1 MDQLGNPQSPPG
13 NRRVLAN
20 QGSTDTGAAPPATVQ
35 AGAAAGATV
44 QDVQMQPTVVTSLA
58 SEQPLASSTEPGQQA
73 SHRQR
78 LDPALYAPQTGPPPP
93 PALSYE
99 AELEQL
105 NQDLEDEEALVNQE
119 ISVIEQMKADAQ
131 RQFTLLEDRQGAHLE
146 TLKLLQRKRNQL
158 QKSHRYN
165 ENALNLESFHRLNE
179 LQTGELRDKGPADLA
194 DIIAREVRKELSNQA
209 IKQKARR
216 EQPPKADVKTLNKES
231 TSFGPRPNAPD
242 ISNET
247 EYFSAKD
254 NLETTQMSPE
264 NSLAPSSV
272 YDSPYSFWSHKLT
285 RLKSFSEGVIKNNS
299 SHEKVLELTSNK
311 ITDTIENFESV
322 VMKLQLAPAEKEE
335 FQALTEELELSNV
348 KIVELMSKI
357 ISDHR
362 EKQFAPKAGFPQ
374 FNGNALEYLS
384 FQSEIDEA
392 MKHLSDRNKM
402 STYRKAIIGSQKTEI
417 LEHIS
422 NVESY
427 EAMYKAMF
435 SKFGDYA
442 SLLPAELDKVR
453 NLPQVGDK
461 AFKDEN
467 SNIGHVLAFM
477 RWLIFH
483 KKKQVFSQDLMIS
496 VRSKLRFTNQERMYE
511 KEIMDFDD
519 LKTFLEKIQ
528 SHNFQRLNFAPPK
541 PVKDVKPQQN
551 QVTSGIRS
559 ATVSKVGNP
568 TCLLCNTGHF
578 TSDCGTMK
586 AATSNEQVLQV
597 LNKSNICPICIV
609 HNNAAHKGKCK
620 TEYFNKRLRCNV
632 SKLCQCGSGLNSRVC
647 RCPRIQSNA
656 TPASAVATPN
666 VTPTAPT
673 TSAPTSGA
681 RVAQSVPGPS
691 TAVRYASI
699 TINGTMLGQSSCASQ
714 VLKLLA
720 PNGTICYV
728 LVLWDDGAENTI
740 ISKSLKDFFWS
751 TQPATYTFNQ
761 CTTRESI
768 TGEVATIQ
776 VVQPNGNLNI
786 QGLTQDLSMS
796 YVSSKNI
803 SIPEIWQQKYNLSH
817 VAQNP
822 GGVYAII
829 FGRDLNRIR
838 PIEIE
843 RHDNLS
849 LYKSC
854 IDDAI
859 LVAGSN
865 NANPIPTTNVM
876 SARFSP
882 ADQEWLNKMSP
893 PDFSTLPRMC
903 SDCKGHKCNECNA
916 TLLKSPKVR
925 WEEEVLTSCLTLVPE
940 PKVEGAE
947 GYWLVSGKYN
957 ANLAKVPPLRDET
970 FRFQKRLE
978 NGKLLSNPDLNDE
991 FNKAMFKRI
1000 DNGNFAFLKDVI
1012 KQNPEFLEYQ
1022 QVYSPV
1028 NYSLKETS
1036 LTTKLRPVIN
1046 SSFAPNKAFPSLNEC
1061 QFVGSSLNHNIQ
1073 DIILKMRTYKHIGT
1087 SDINNF
1093 YQSLILSPKDQ
1104 ALNLMLFREQGWNMP
1119 GEVHTLVSL
1128 TLNYGQ
1134 THSQF
1139 LANKAKLLTSEKYI
1153 LPISKRCHQ
1162 MMEFSLTDDIVVG
1175 GFTDQEA
1182 RFLASVAESGL
1193 LKTSFT
1199 LKPWVFSF
1207 QENPELLL
1215 GKPDTQGCLGLKWSP
1230 GPDTWKIPV
1239 NINLAPKKRGARDQE
1254 FSISNM
1260 ETARELFSKH
1270 GLTKRTCLRICHS
1283 IYDPISLFIQLK
1295 VNMNLLYRK
1304 LITCMPDLAWE
1315 DKVPTHFHKD
1325 WLLAIQMAN
1334 ECRDIEV
1341 PRFCLTNC
1349 KTLAAQLGI
1358 FCDGSGEA
1366 SCARLFL
1373 KYKTTDGKWDCNYFT
1388 GSTKLAGPGAAVAP
1402 KTEAESALIGLRQCD
1417 LIHKITDIEITD
1429 VFLFSDSTITLGG
1442 ICGISCTQKL
1452 FYSQRNWE
1460 SQQLIEKYNVQLY
1473 HTNSDNQD
1481 ADIGSK
1487 LELNKNFAKEKFYW
1501 KSKWFHLDQKDW
1513 PVTKYEF
1520 QASHVSMIQ
1529 NPKMT
1534 VTVLSMNFTVAVI
1547 SSLLEKFKSFQKIVK
1562 TMTYLFFWLKSV
1574 KTYSEGWER
1583 GTHFILKL
1591 LQVSHSEITGIGR
1604 QFIVTKDDEGL
1615 WTVVPRNFFV
1625 NGKSIQKK
1633 LFLISINEKIGTAIL
1648 NDCHIHCSNVG
1659 SEIAKM
1665 LSLGFYV
1672 TRNRCYFKKL
1682 QKTCTLCKRIRKEAT
1697 SALMGPNHQLQ
1708 AAKNAPP
1715 FAIVF
1720 MDVLGYFKVKKS
1732 RNVTG
1737 KLFILC
1743 ITCIW
1748 TRYSVFIP
1756 LEDMKATSVLMAI
1769 KQASYQLG
1777 GATPSLIY
1785 CDSAT
1790 NFLPIGEVGGEAD
1803 PSQVN
1808 STKLVSDLRKVLH
1821 SSNISL
1827 KASCPRS
1834 SWRNSIAESMV
1845 RCFKLAMKK
1854 SGFDHKTF
1862 TPAQWQ
1868 YVSSQM
1874 QFLVNSRPLNIKNLH
1889 DELIV
1894 LTPINLMFGTRQNF
1908 FPRSA
1913 EVSEQDSR
1921 LFSELIALDK
1931 KLKTFENAWFT
1942 SYANE
1947 LMKWTKYKT
1956 KGKPLQVGDI
1966 VYMLDRINPETKQ
1979 PTLAAITEV
1988 FSDRTYSVE
1997 YSKKSA
2003 TLDPKTY
2010 EIKKAG
2016 KKFTVQRP
2024 AQMLCHLTSPMR
2036 HTDEISVDPF
2046 TVTEGDIL
2054 EENLNQD
2061 DSAAPVQDEI
2071 LDHDQDEILDQ
2082 GSNKVR
2088 TPLRVQYDPDED
2100 IPTITKF

>member
-1 MDQLGNPQSPPG
+1 
-13 NRRVLAN
+13 
-20 QGSTDTGAAPPATVQ
+20 
-35 AGAAAGATV
+35 
-44 QDVQMQPTVVTSLA
+44 
-58 SEQPLASSTEPGQQA
+58 
-73 SHRQR
+73 
-78 LDPALYAPQTGPPPP
+78 
-93 PALSYE
+93 
-99 AELEQL
+99 
-105 NQDLEDEEALVNQE
+105 
-119 ISVIEQMKADAQ
+119 
-131 RQFTLLEDRQGAHLE
+131 
-146 TLKLLQRKRNQL
+146 
-158 QKSHRYN
+158 
-165 ENALNLESFHRLNE
+165 
-179 LQTGELRDKGPADLA
+179 
-194 DIIAREVRKELSNQA
+194 
-209 IKQKARR
+209 
-216 EQPPKADVKTLNKES
+216 
-231 TSFGPRPNAPD
+231 
-242 ISNET
+242 
-247 EYFSAKD
+247 
-254 NLETTQMSPE
+254 
-264 NSLAPSSV
+264 
-272 YDSPYSFWSHKLT
+272 
-285 RLKSFSEGVIKNNS
+285 
-299 SHEKVLELTSNK
+299 
-311 ITDTIENFESV
+311 
-322 VMKLQLAPAEKEE
+322 
-335 FQALTEELELSNV
+335 
-348 KIVELMSKI
+348 
-357 ISDHR
+357 
-362 EKQFAPKAGFPQ
+362 
-374 FNGNALEYLS
+374 
-384 FQSEIDEA
+384 
-392 MKHLSDRNKM
+392 
-402 STYRKAIIGSQKTEI
+402 
-417 LEHIS
+417 
-422 NVESY
+422 
-427 EAMYKAMF
+427 
-435 SKFGDYA
+435 
-442 SLLPAELDKVR
+442 
-453 NLPQVGDK
+453 
-461 AFKDEN
+461 
-467 SNIGHVLAFM
+467 
-477 RWLIFH
+477 
-483 KKKQVFSQDLMIS
+483 
-496 VRSKLRFTNQERMYE
+496 
-511 KEIMDFDD
+511 
-519 LKTFLEKIQ
+519 
-528 SHNFQRLNFAPPK
+528 
-541 PVKDVKPQQN
+541 
-551 QVTSGIRS
+551 
-559 ATVSKVGNP
+559 
-568 TCLLCNTGHF
+568 
-578 TSDCGTMK
+578 
-586 AATSNEQVLQV
+586 
-597 LNKSNICPICIV
+597 
-609 HNNAAHKGKCK
+609 
-620 TEYFNKRLRCNV
+620 
-632 SKLCQCGSGLNSRVC
+632 
-647 RCPRIQSNA
+647 
-656 TPASAVATPN
+656 
-666 VTPTAPT
+666 
-673 TSAPTSGA
+673 
-681 RVAQSVPGPS
+681 
-691 TAVRYASI
+691 
-699 TINGTMLGQSSCASQ
+699 MLGQSSCASQ

-1388 GSTKLAGPGAAVAP
+1388 GSTKLAGPGAAIAP

-2082 GSNKVR
+2082 GSKRVR